1 MAEITTLLRRVTAG
15 DGEANEPI
23 DERAFRVVEMRYF
36 AGMTEEDIASVLDVS
51 VATVRRDWRKA
62 RAFLYERLR

>member
-1 MAEITTLLRRVTAG
+1 MAALAQV
-15 DGEANEPI
+15 
-23 DERAFRVVEMRYF
+23 DERAHRVVEMRYF
-36 AGMTEEDIASVLDVS
+36 GGMTEDDIASVLDLS